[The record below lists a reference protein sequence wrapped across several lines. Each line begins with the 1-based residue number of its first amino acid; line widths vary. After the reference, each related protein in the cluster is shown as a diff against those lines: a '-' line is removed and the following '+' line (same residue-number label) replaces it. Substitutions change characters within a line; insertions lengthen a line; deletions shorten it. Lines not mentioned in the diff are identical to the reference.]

1 MKELFYI
8 MKKILK
14 FEAEWCGQCKALTPI
29 LKRVLENHTDI
40 TLTKVDIETEEE
52 TTLKYH
58 IRNLPTLIFLKDDV
72 EVGRT
77 SGVLTTDTL
86 EDKIKEFYA

>member
-1 MKELFYI
+1 

-40 TLTKVDIETEEE
+40 TLTTVDIETEEE
-52 TTLKYH
+52 TTLKYN
-58 IRNLPTLIFLKDDV
+58 IRNLPTLIFIKDDI

-77 SGVLTTDTL
+77 SGVLTANML
-86 EDKIKEFYA
+86 ENKIKELYA

>member
-1 MKELFYI
+1 

-14 FEAEWCGQCKALTPI
+14 FEAEWCGQCKVLTPI

-40 TLTKVDIETEEE
+40 TLTTVDIETEEE
-52 TTLKYH
+52 TTLKYN
-58 IRNLPTLIFLKDDV
+58 IRNLPTLIFIKDDI

-77 SGVLTTDTL
+77 SGVLTANML
-86 EDKIKEFYA
+86 ENKIKEFYA

>member
-1 MKELFYI
+1 MKE
-8 MKKILK
+8 ILK

-40 TLTKVDIETEEE
+40 ILTKVDIETEEE

-58 IRNLPTLIFLKDDV
+58 IRNLPTLIFLKDNM

-77 SGVLTTDTL
+77 TGVLTADIL

>member
-1 MKELFYI
+1 

-14 FEAEWCGQCKALTPI
+14 FEAEWCGQCKAITPI

-40 TLTKVDIETEEE
+40 TLTTVDIETEEE
-52 TTLKYH
+52 TTLKYN
-58 IRNLPTLIFLKDDV
+58 IRNLPTLVFIKDNI

-77 SGVLTTDTL
+77 SGVLTANVL

>member
-1 MKELFYI
+1 MKR
-8 MKKILK
+8 ILK
-14 FEAEWCGQCKALTPI
+14 FEAEWCGQCKALAPI

-40 TLTKVDIETEEE
+40 TLTTVDIETEEE
-52 TTLKYH
+52 TTLKYN
-58 IRNLPTLIFLKDDV
+58 IRNLPTLVFIKDSI

-77 SGVLTTDTL
+77 SGVLTANVL